1 LSIHLFLAAAA
12 AAAVQGQASD
22 PLAPLPAQPSV
33 SPLPVLVPVP
43 GTEQTQ
49 PTVTSEPVAQGP
61 VTVVPPVIAPPPT
74 TPVVAVRVPRNYG
87 EIFSAI
93 RGGRWAEAQIGIATL
108 PQGVLTPVAKAELYP
123 SFSIFGT
130 IGLQANTTS
139 SATSDL
145 FSTGSLVYSVG
156 PRITW
161 PFFNY
166 GRLTNNVRVEDPELQ
181 PSASD
186 LVAGSWL
193 VLRRGKIDMFRTVM
207 TGELFSL
214 LKEHSILSDL
224 LQGEVEP
231 NDVFK
236 EAANKQGLADRT
248 YKDKLTLFRGKEEVE
263 LRYFGAAHTDGDS
276 FVVFKSARVM
286 HSGDAFANKGQP
298 FIDRAN
304 GGSGVAYPA
313 TLKKAAREI
322 KNVDK
327 VITGHSPVM
336 TFQDFVD
343 AGDFNQLMLDHA
355 RAALGQNKTPEQ
367 ALKEFTLPESFKA
380 KGFTAPGP
388 GRGGAGGN
396 FAVLFE
402 ELKTAK

>member
-1 LSIHLFLAAAA
+1 MKRVFVLGAILLAGGVGAAIVQAQQAAAPPQGRGGGPAFPPVSA
-12 AAAVQGQASD
+12 AEKVADNLYMVPGEGGNTAVWVMADGVLLVDTKLANNGQAILD
-22 PLAPLPAQPSV
+22 QV
-33 SPLPVLVPVP
+33 RK
-43 GTEQTQ
+43 
-49 PTVTSEPVAQGP
+49 VTDKPITYIV
-61 VTVVPPVIAPPPT
+61 
-74 TPVVAVRVPRNYG
+74 
-87 EIFSAI
+87 
-93 RGGRWAEAQIGIATL
+93 
-108 PQGVLTPVAKAELYP
+108 
-123 SFSIFGT
+123 
-130 IGLQANTTS
+130 NTHTHG
-139 SATSDL
+139 DH
-145 FSTGSLVYSVG
+145 TGSNQFFPASVQ
-156 PRITW
+156 IVVQENTAA
-161 PFFNY
+161 NM
-166 GRLTNNVRVEDPELQ
+166 
-181 PSASD
+181 A
-186 LVAGSWL
+186 
-193 VLRRGKIDMFRTVM
+193 KM
-207 TGELFSL
+207 
-214 LKEHSILSDL
+214 
-224 LQGEVEP
+224 
-231 NDVFK
+231 DVFK

>member
-1 LSIHLFLAAAA
+1 MKRVFVLGAILLAGGAGAAIVQAQQAAAPPQGRGGGPAFPPVSA
-12 AAAVQGQASD
+12 AEKVADNLYMVPGEGGNTAVWVMADGVLLVDTKLANNGQAILD
-22 PLAPLPAQPSV
+22 QV
-33 SPLPVLVPVP
+33 RK
-43 GTEQTQ
+43 
-49 PTVTSEPVAQGP
+49 VTDKPITYIV
-61 VTVVPPVIAPPPT
+61 
-74 TPVVAVRVPRNYG
+74 
-87 EIFSAI
+87 
-93 RGGRWAEAQIGIATL
+93 
-108 PQGVLTPVAKAELYP
+108 
-123 SFSIFGT
+123 
-130 IGLQANTTS
+130 NTHTHG
-139 SATSDL
+139 DH
-145 FSTGSLVYSVG
+145 TGSNQFFPASVQ
-156 PRITW
+156 IVVQENTAA
-161 PFFNY
+161 NM
-166 GRLTNNVRVEDPELQ
+166 
-181 PSASD
+181 A
-186 LVAGSWL
+186 
-193 VLRRGKIDMFRTVM
+193 KM
-207 TGELFSL
+207 
-214 LKEHSILSDL
+214 
-224 LQGEVEP
+224 
-231 NDVFK
+231 DVFK

-355 RAALGQNKTPEQ
+355 RAALSQNKTPEQ